1 MRYPN
6 RWTVGEWTFYEVT
19 DHGFTGELADKP
31 LYGFERELKGSDNL
45 GAGPKLGELYT
56 SLDHAMV
63 AAVAE
68 KFTGPRGAGGSGVG
82 TAADWFMRM
91 IGADQL
97 VPAGD
102 DGTDALTSALVHN
115 GATADRWMV
124 RRVEAALRDAGY
136 TVARGKPES

>member
-1 MRYPN
+1 
-6 RWTVGEWTFYEVT
+6 VGEWTFVQVE

-31 LYGFERELKGSDNL
+31 LYGFVVGEPEISGL
-45 GAGPKLGELYT
+45 GGIKFGELYP
-56 SLDHAMV
+56 SLEHAMV

-97 VPAGD
+97 HAAGD
-102 DGTDALTSALVHN
+102 VGSVALTSALV
-115 GATADRWMV
+115 GQGVSADRWTV
-124 RRVEAALRDAGY
+124 RRIEKGLESRGVVLAH
-136 TVARGKPES
+136 TVRTGTS